1 MEAYVLFMLPLLM
14 LVIFTGFPVALA
26 MMAVSLVFGFYRYGD
41 AAVYLFAT
49 EVHDVAGNY
58 VLASIPLFV
67 FMGSLLEST
76 GIAER
81 LFKGIHVW
89 THKVPGGLA
98 VGTVLMG
105 VVFAMSSG
113 VVGATET
120 VIGLLALPIMLNYG
134 YSRSLISGTVCAGG
148 SLGTAIPPSVVVI
161 VLAPVVEISV
171 GALFAGILFPGLLM
185 AGTFILYIV
194 IRAMLDPGSAPRKTS
209 EVEELT
215 LAEKLKFTITGL
227 VPPIF
232 LIFTVLGS
240 ILLGWATPTEAA
252 ACGAVG
258 TLFLT
263 FLAGNL
269 KINLVWKA
277 MRTTMVVSTM
287 ILTILVA
294 GHIFSAIFVALGG
307 VQVTQNM
314 IDAASLGPWAV
325 LAIILLIAFI
335 GGFILDLVSVVLILV
350 PIAVPII
357 SGLGFDLIWFS
368 VLFLIVLQ
376 TGYLSPPM
384 APSIFYLRAIAPPE
398 IKLSHMFRGVV
409 PFIACQVICLILV
422 IVFPG
427 IALWL
432 PEAIFSN

>member
-1 MEAYVLFMLPLLM
+1 METYVLLM
-14 LVIFTGFPVALA
+14 IPALILFIFSGFPVALA
-26 MMAVSLVFGFYRYGD
+26 MMAVSLIFGLIRYGD
-41 AAVYLFAT
+41 VAVYLFAT
-49 EVHDVAGNY
+49 EIHDVAGNY

-81 LFKGIHVW
+81 LFRGIHVW

-120 VIGLLALPIMLNYG
+120 VIGLLALPIMLSYG
-134 YSRSLISGTVCAGG
+134 YNKSLISGTVCAGG

-171 GALFAGILFPGLLM
+171 GSLFAGILFPGLLM
-185 AGTFILYIV
+185 ALTFIVYIV
-194 IRAMLDPGSAPRKTS
+194 GRAILDPSSAPRKTD
-209 EVEELT
+209 EVENLS
-215 LAEKLKFTITGL
+215 LIEKLTITFTAL
-227 VPPIF
+227 LPPIF
-232 LIFTVLGS
+232 LIFTVLGT

-258 TLFLT
+258 TLILT

-269 KINLVWKA
+269 KRKFVWKA
-277 MRTTMVVSTM
+277 MKTTLTVSTM

-294 GHIFSAIFVALGG
+294 GHIFSGIFIALGG
-307 VQVTQNM
+307 VRMTQELIN
-314 IDAASLGPWAV
+314 AANLGPWTV
-325 LAIILLIAFI
+325 LAIILFIAFI
-335 GGFILDLVSVVLILV
+335 GGFVLDLVSVVLILV

-357 SGLGFDLIWFS
+357 SGLEFDLIWFS

-376 TGYLSPPM
+376 TGYLSPPL
-384 APSIFYLRAIAPPE
+384 APSIFYLRAIAPSE

-409 PFIACQVICLILV
+409 PFIAAQLTCLALV
-422 IVFPG
+422 MIFPQ

-432 PEAIFSN
+432 PNVIFGN

>member
-1 MEAYVLFMLPLLM
+1 MDGYVLLM
-14 LVIFTGFPVALA
+14 LPALILVIFSGFPVALA
-26 MMAVSLVFGFYRYGD
+26 MMGVSLVFGLIRYGD
-41 AAVYLFAT
+41 AAVYLFAM
-49 EVHDVAGNY
+49 EIHDVAGNY

-81 LFKGIHVW
+81 LFRGIHVW

-120 VIGLLALPIMLNYG
+120 VIGLLALPIMLSYG
-134 YSRSLISGTVCAGG
+134 YNKSLISGTVCAGG

-161 VLAPVVEISV
+161 ILAPVVEVSV
-171 GALFAGILFPGLLM
+171 GRLFAGILFPGLLM
-185 AGTFILYIV
+185 ALTFILYIMA
-194 IRAMLDPGSAPRKTS
+194 RAIIDPSSAPRHAS
-209 EVEELT
+209 EVESLT
-215 LAEKLKFTITGL
+215 LLEKLTITISGL
-227 VPPIF
+227 LPPIF
-232 LIFTVLGS
+232 LIFTVLGT

-258 TLFLT
+258 TLFLAL
-263 FLAGNL
+263 LARNL
-269 KINLVWKA
+269 KLHFLWRA
-277 MRTTMVVSTM
+277 MKTTLSVSTM

-294 GHIFSAIFVALGG
+294 GHIFSGVFVALGG
-307 VQVTQNM
+307 VRLTQDLIQTANV
-314 IDAASLGPWAV
+314 GPWTV
-325 LAIILLIAFI
+325 LAIILFIAFI
-335 GGFILDLVSVVLILV
+335 GGFVLDLVSVVLILV

-357 SGLGFDLIWFS
+357 ADSGFDLIWFS

-409 PFIACQVICLILV
+409 PFIAAQVFCLVLV
-422 IVFPG
+422 LVFPEVA
-427 IALWL
+427 IWL
-432 PEAIFSN
+432 PNAIFAN